1 MTLAFTKMHGA
12 GNDFVVV
19 DNRAGALPADR
30 AVIAAICHRR
40 RGVGADGLIAI
51 ERAPDAD
58 FAMRY
63 WNADGG
69 EADLC
74 GNGARCAA
82 RFAADAGIAGPRM
95 AFRTRAGILRA
106 EVLPDRV
113 RVDIAPVRG
122 LRLGIPIEGLPVEAH
137 FGICGVPHAVL
148 VVGDVGALSRA
159 AFVETARP
167 LRSHPVFGPAGAN
180 VNLVS
185 VEARDRC
192 SYRTYERGVEDET
205 EACGTGSVVVTAVL
219 AHLGL
224 ADPPLACR
232 AGGGDV
238 LTVDAVPAPGGA
250 ESCRLSGPAVVSFR
264 GTLRLEEYGSS

>member
-1 MTLAFTKMHGA
+1 MTIDFAKMHGA

-19 DNRAGALPADR
+19 DNRGGALPPA
-30 AVIAAICHRR
+30 AATIAAICSRR

-51 ERAPDAD
+51 ERSPDAD

-82 RFAADAGIAGPRM
+82 RFAREAGIAGGTM

-106 EVLPDRV
+106 EILPDGV

-122 LRLGIPIEGLPVEAH
+122 LRLRIPIEGLPVEAH
-137 FGICGVPHAVL
+137 FGVCGVPHAVI
-148 VVGDVGALSRA
+148 VDEDVRSLSR
-159 AFVETARP
+159 ETFLGAARP
-167 LRSHPVFGPAGAN
+167 LRSHPAFGPAGAN
-180 VNLVS
+180 VNFVT
-185 VEARDRC
+185 VGGRDRC
-192 SYRTYERGVEDET
+192 TYRTYERGVEDET

-224 ADPPLACR
+224 AESPLRCET
-232 AGGGDV
+232 GGGDV
-238 LTVDAVPAPGGA
+238 LTVEAVPVSGGA
-250 ESCRLSGPAVVSFR
+250 ERCRLTGPAVVSFR
-264 GTLRLEEYGSS
+264 GSLSLEEYGHS